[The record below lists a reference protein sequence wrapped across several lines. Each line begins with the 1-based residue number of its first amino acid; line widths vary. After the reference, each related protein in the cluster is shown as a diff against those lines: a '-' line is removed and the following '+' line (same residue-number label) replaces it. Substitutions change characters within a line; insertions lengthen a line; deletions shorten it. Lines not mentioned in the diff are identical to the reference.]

1 LLYAESEMVLS
12 QIEDFLA
19 KLVSDSLLLVQ
30 SLVIGQGIVGQ
41 LAAFAV
47 VLVVSIV
54 GNATILF
61 PAPVILLVF
70 GAGVFAAQYQLGVGF
85 AVLMGIAG
93 GLGAAIGEL
102 SSFFVGYL
110 GRRGL
115 RQFSASIDNR
125 LLADLQERIKQ
136 HGNWA
141 VFLGAV
147 SPLPFDVI
155 GLAAGALQMD
165 VKKFFVATALGKI
178 IRDVVIALAG
188 YYGVEILKSIFG
200 L

>member
-1 LLYAESEMVLS
+1 M
-12 QIEDFLA
+12 
-19 KLVSDSLLLVQ
+19 
-30 SLVIGQGIVGQ
+30 
-41 LAAFAV
+41 V
-47 VLVVSIV
+47 VLAVSII
-54 GNATILF
+54 GNATILL

-70 GAGVFAAQYQLGVGF
+70 GAGAFAAQYNLGVGF

-102 SSFFVGYL
+102 SSYFVGYL

-115 RQFSASIDNR
+115 RRFSSAFDPKLLLR
-125 LLADLQERIKQ
+125 LEDEIRR
-136 HGNWA
+136 HGSWA

-165 VKKFFVATALGKI
+165 LRKFFLATAAGKV
-178 IRDVVIALAG
+178 IRDIVIALAG
-188 YYGVEILKSIFG
+188 YYGLELLKTMFLG
-200 L
+200 